1 MREFR
6 LNDDVIFISFPVGS
20 TFFIICSPVF
30 KLIFGIGIIN
40 AVSSRIFKCFVN
52 RRKCRTS
59 ALIIKIYSSFLIRF
73 GIIFG
78 NVIVH
83 IFLVGNDTEE
93 RIFLNANCCG
103 VEELIV
109 GIKEHIPCFT
119 QTFKAC
125 SFPCLHI
132 ADIYKAVGVGNT
144 LVSLFTQLIHKVH
157 ILNIIND
164 PADGSSIFLSDHR
177 KSCIVA
183 AYPARE
189 FH

>member
-1 MREFR
+1 MRKSR
-6 LNDDVIFISFPVGS
+6 LNDDVVFISFPVGS
-20 TFFIICSPVF
+20 TFFIIDSPVF
-30 KLIFGIGIIN
+30 KLIFGVGIIN
-40 AVSSRIFKCFVN
+40 AVSSCIIKCFVN
-52 RRKCRTS
+52 RRKCGTS

-73 GIIFG
+73 GVIFG

-83 IFLVGNDTEE
+83 ILLVGNDTEE
-93 RIFLNANCCG
+93 RVFLNANCCG

-109 GIKEHIPCFT
+109 GIKEHISCLT

-132 ADIYKAVGVGNT
+132 ADIYKAVGVGNAFI
-144 LVSLFTQLIHKVH
+144 SLFPQFIHKVH

-164 PADGSSIFLSDHR
+164 PADSSSIFLTHHR
-177 KSCIVA
+177 KSCTVA
-183 AYPARE
+183 AYPARK